1 MKNVWLRLKKFSST
15 TVKTL
20 DGLKYNKRAVYWIM
34 AIDLAL
40 GISSTVVDWPWLI
53 RVPPNLVAFA
63 PICSLYPWL
72 LIVWFAL
79 YLRKPKEGRARVPA
93 WFTSFLFVGLFGY
106 GILAWIYY
114 PFYMSWTGINF
125 HDVAS
130 IFWVT
135 MYAGQAFIIASEIK
149 KSPWYQFA
157 LIMGYFYFKDVS
169 DRYFGTFLD
178 VLLDSYPEYLK
189 LLMFASALS
198 LHSMAAGVLIFLQGK
213 KAAYGEDIPVVSNPG
228 LSE

>member
-1 MKNVWLRLKKFSST
+1 MKNTWLRLKKFVT
-15 TVKTL
+15 TASKTL
-20 DGLKYNKRAVYWIM
+20 DRLKDNNRAVYWIM

-40 GISSTVVDWPWLI
+40 GISSTVVDWQWLI

-72 LIVWFAL
+72 LLIWFTL
-79 YLRKPKEGRARVPA
+79 YLRKPKVGRARVPS
-93 WFTSFLFVGLFGY
+93 WFTSFLFIGLFSY
-106 GILAWIYY
+106 GIMAWIYF
-114 PFYMSWTGINF
+114 PLYMSWNGINL
-125 HDVAS
+125 HDVGS

-149 KSPWYQFA
+149 KIPWFQFV

-189 LLMFASALS
+189 LIFFVSALT

-213 KAAYGEDIPVVSNPG
+213 KAAYGEDIPAVSKPE

>member
-1 MKNVWLRLKKFSST
+1 MKNTWLRLKKIATT
-15 TVKTL
+15 TVETL
-20 DGLKYNKRAVYWIM
+20 DRLKYNKRGIYWIM

-40 GISSTVVDWPWLI
+40 GISSTVVDWPWLV
-53 RVPPNLVAFA
+53 RVPPHLVAFA

-72 LIVWFAL
+72 LLIWFAL
-79 YLRKPKEGRARVPA
+79 YLRKPLEGRARVPS
-93 WFTSFLFVGLFGY
+93 WFTSFLFIGLFGY
-106 GILAWIYY
+106 GILAWIYF
-114 PFYMSWTGINF
+114 PLYMSWNGINL
-125 HDVAS
+125 HDVGS

-149 KSPWYQFA
+149 KIPWFQFV

-178 VLLDSYPEYLK
+178 VLLDSYPEHLK
-189 LLMFASALS
+189 LIFFVSALT

-213 KAAYGEDIPVVSNPG
+213 KAAYGEEIPAVSNPE

>member
-53 RVPPNLVAFA
+53 RVPPNMVAFA
-63 PICSLYPWL
+63 PNCSLYPWL

-149 KSPWYQFA
+149 KIPWYQFA